1 MIDSATSLGPAYRLE
16 TLDAV
21 DGGTFDVIVV
31 GGGVTGIGCALDA
44 ASRGLTV
51 AVIEQRDLA
60 SGTSSRSS
68 KLIHGGLRYLEQLD
82 FGLVREALREREL
95 LASKLAPHLVWPV
108 PFVYPLQHRVWE
120 RAYVGAG
127 IMLYDGLAKLGKST
141 MPRHRHLSRT
151 KLAEAFPGIKK
162 SAFVGGILYYDAG
175 TDDARYV
182 TALARTA
189 AREGARILT
198 STRVTGFIRDN
209 GRVNGITATC
219 LESGRTITAKAAV
232 VINATGVWTDSVECL
247 VGDEETEV
255 TASKGIHIVVPKD
268 RIKSSIGFITKTK
281 TSVLFLIPHGD
292 FWLIGT
298 TDTKW
303 DLDLD
308 HPAASRSDVLYVLE
322 QANRVVEVPLTE
334 DDIVGVFAGLRP
346 LVVGTAK
353 STAKASRE
361 HSITHPAPGLTTIAG
376 GKFTTYRLMAEDTVD
391 RAFEEAGVSIP
402 GTRTADLPLV
412 GANGYAEAAGNKS
425 ALSSQYSLSEDQIDR
440 LLRRYGAEIIDLL
453 DLAAADSRLAE
464 PVPSGLYL
472 GVEIRFAVEHE
483 GALHLDDVL
492 ARRTRLSIESPDRG
506 VDAAPMVA
514 EIMAEVL
521 GWDTTVVKREL
532 EHYEARV
539 AAERES
545 QTMPDDLTADAA
557 RLGAPDVRMLGG
569 R

>member
-1 MIDSATSLGPAYRLE
+1 MTSEDTATGILRHMSLRDLPGVDTLTAALAVAPVARDLPE
-16 TLDAV
+16 TLIVNVARRAIERTRTAV
-21 DGGTFDVIVV
+21 LAGEDPQSAEET
-31 GGGVTGIGCALDA
+31 A
-44 ASRGLTV
+44 A
-51 AVIEQRDLA
+51 ADLA
-60 SGTSSRSS
+60 S
-68 KLIHGGLRYLEQLD
+68 
-82 FGLVREALREREL
+82 
-95 LASKLAPHLVWPV
+95 LA
-108 PFVYPLQHRVWE
+108 Q
-120 RAYVGAG
+120 
-127 IMLYDGLAKLGKST
+127 
-141 MPRHRHLSRT
+141 
-151 KLAEAFPGIKK
+151 
-162 SAFVGGILYYDAG
+162 SA
-175 TDDARYV
+175 
-182 TALARTA
+182 
-189 AREGARILT
+189 
-198 STRVTGFIRDN
+198 TRP
-209 GRVNGITATC
+209 
-219 LESGRTITAKAAV
+219 

-268 RIKSSIGFITKTK
+268 RIESSIGFITKTK

-346 LVVGTAK
+346 LVVGNAK

-391 RAFEEAGVSIP
+391 RAFEEAGVAIP
-402 GTRTADLPLV
+402 GTRTAELPLV
-412 GANGYAEAAGNKS
+412 GADGYAAVASNKYGLS
-425 ALSSQYSLSEDQIDR
+425 AQYGLPEDQIDR
-440 LLRRYGAEIIDLL
+440 LLRRYGAEITDLL
-453 DLAAADSRLAE
+453 DLATENPKLAE
-464 PVPSGLYL
+464 PVPSGTYL
-472 GVEIRFAVEHE
+472 GAEIRFAVEHE

-492 ARRTRLSIESPDRG
+492 ARRTRLSIETPDRG
-506 VDAAPMVA
+506 VDAAPVVA

-557 RLGAPDVRMLGG
+557 RLGAPDVRMLGEH
-569 R
+569 